1 MHIGWRERSE
11 TSFQELLHMAAAV
24 DLSKNE
30 IPMRKQFTGLE
41 EDYERLCSRQDKS
54 NRSA

>member
-24 DLSKNE
+24 DLSKNV
-30 IPMRKQFTGLE
+30 IPMRK
-41 EDYERLCSRQDKS
+41 
-54 NRSA
+54 